1 MLSFSSV
8 TPGTKLSCSVHC
20 YYLTETTSQR
30 DHTRAVF
37 SYDLDTVKAIIVYFL
52 CVSVFSL
59 AVVLVVAVVPEA
71 GLVATK
77 WRAVEPPVH
86 APEDVQPALV
96 VFTFLVGRARSPE
109 SGGLPSPDTRPKRN
123 TTPLPWSTVDPAL
136 HLLRQQRWHR
146 RSRSQ
151 PRW

>member
-8 TPGTKLSCSVHC
+8 TPGTKLFCSVHC

-59 AVVLVVAVVPEA
+59 AVVLVVAAVPEA
-71 GLVATK
+71 GLVATE
-77 WRAVEPPVH
+77 W
-86 APEDVQPALV
+86 
-96 VFTFLVGRARSPE
+96 
-109 SGGLPSPDTRPKRN
+109 
-123 TTPLPWSTVDPAL
+123 
-136 HLLRQQRWHR
+136 
-146 RSRSQ
+146 
-151 PRW
+151 